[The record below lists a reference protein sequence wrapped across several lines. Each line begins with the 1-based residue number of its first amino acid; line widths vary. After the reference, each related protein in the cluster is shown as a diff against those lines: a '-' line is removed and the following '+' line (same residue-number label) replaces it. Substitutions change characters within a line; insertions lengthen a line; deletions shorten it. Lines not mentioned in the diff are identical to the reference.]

1 MAKTDLSTGCFHV
14 FWYVFLIIIVV
25 YAAVKTGT
33 FAHPLGIPVVF
44 LMVAGLVI
52 FLIFRLIKWFKH
64 WITGA
69 DD

>member
-14 FWYVFLIIIVV
+14 FSYVFLIIIVV
-25 YAAVKTGT
+25 YAAVETDT
-33 FAHPLGIPVVF
+33 FSQPLGFIVVF
-44 LMVAGLVI
+44 FIVAGLVI
-52 FLIFRLIKWFKH
+52 FLVIRLIKWFKH

>member
-1 MAKTDLSTGCFHV
+1 MAKADLSTGCFHV

-25 YAAVKTGT
+25 YAAVETDT
-33 FAHPLGIPVVF
+33 FSQPLGFIVVF
-44 LMVAGLVI
+44 FIVAGLVI
-52 FLIFRLIKWFKH
+52 FLIIRLIKWFKH